1 MDIFGNIVLNIF
13 GNVFGSVFGNV
24 FGNVF
29 ENLFGNVFG
38 NVFGNMFGRYLRLKR
53 HQARAST
60 LSPLSLD
67 HQQGCQVSRYI

>member
-29 ENLFGNVFG
+29 ENVFG

-53 HQARAST
+53 QQARAST